1 MHNDIHIH
9 IHANAL
15 VTNACTF
22 VKRSCGR
29 RCGSAAA
36 LRWSLVGRR
45 RLRERIL
52 EPDRVQ
58 RVTMAKRGQRQPRV
72 TRTSC
77 FPCAERRASGC
88 DSRRMPAER
97 EEHVTSSA
105 QSDLVLLFACRLPGL
120 TMHNP
125 RAGSSP
131 SCRHSLLVRATAARG
146 SSSRRSILLAAVAVW
161 VLANPGF
168 AVAVL
173 EQRKRGGWEK
183 GRGGSGVALHMLQIA
198 RECESAGQIVV
209 NATPATRKSWATVV
223 LTQPNCRQPRRR
235 S

>member
-1 MHNDIHIH
+1 MQIMHNDIHIYMPRS
-9 IHANAL
+9 ANAL

-22 VKRSCGR
+22 VKRTCGR

-45 RLRERIL
+45 RLGERIL
-52 EPDRVQ
+52 EPDRVR
-58 RVTMAKRGQRQPRV
+58 RVTTAKRGRRQPRV

-77 FPCAERRASGC
+77 FPCAEPRASGC
-88 DSRRMPAER
+88 DSRRMPTVR
-97 EEHVTSSA
+97 EEHATSSA

-131 SCRHSLLVRATAARG
+131 SCRRSLLVRATAARG
-146 SSSRRSILLAAVAVW
+146 SSSSSRRRILLAAVAVW

-183 GRGGSGVALHMLQIA
+183 GRGGVRGCIA
-198 RECESAGQIVV
+198 HAADG
-209 NATPATRKSWATVV
+209 A
-223 LTQPNCRQPRRR
+223 
-235 S
+235 